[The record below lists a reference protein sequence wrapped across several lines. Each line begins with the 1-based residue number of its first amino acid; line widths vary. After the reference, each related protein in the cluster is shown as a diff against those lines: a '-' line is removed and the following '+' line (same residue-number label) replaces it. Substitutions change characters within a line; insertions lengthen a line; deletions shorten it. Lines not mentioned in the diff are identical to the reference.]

1 MIINLNMNS
10 TSRSIGVG
18 SPSLSKSSNDINK
31 SPVVLHS
38 ALSATC
44 PLFLFFLLINLKR
57 KTAIKLCSSVVNDMP
72 TIFLVD
78 AHAQTHTIL
87 YFMHII
93 LQSPPAY
100 SKS

>member
-18 SPSLSKSSNDINK
+18 SPSLSKSSNDVNK

-38 ALSATC
+38 ALSTTC

-57 KTAIKLCSSVVNDMP
+57 KTAIQLCSSVVNDMP
-72 TIFLVD
+72 TTFLVD
-78 AHAQTHTIL
+78 AHTHTHTHYTLFHANHFAIST
-87 YFMHII
+87 HT
-93 LQSPPAY
+93 
-100 SKS
+100 